1 MVMAHSIKA
10 CLGILG
16 LAIVVA
22 GSQAMAQAAYPS
34 KAITIVVPFSPGSG
48 ADLAARNLSK
58 DMTQALKQPVIVS
71 NRPGANGAIGAAFAA
86 NSAPDGY
93 TLLLGS
99 GTTQA
104 ANFAFRIGN
113 MGYSTTS
120 FEMISGLGASPVVMY
135 VAGNS
140 SITSVPA
147 LVSEAKKNIGRL
159 SCSSGNAVTEVAC
172 EVFKKRAAI
181 FAPTIPYRSNAQS
194 LQDLAG
200 GQISFTFSD
209 PSAAL
214 ALVESKRIRPLAV
227 AAAKRMT
234 IYPDVPT
241 FAELGY
247 KDMEITAWTG
257 LFAPKGTPREVLDT
271 LNAIV
276 KTHAGS
282 DDSAKLLARI
292 GSSSLWMPLDQS
304 KKFLEAEVSK
314 WDRYVKSTGIK
325 PYM

>member
-1 MVMAHSIKA
+1 VANSMNTWASV
-10 CLGILG
+10 LG
-16 LAIVVA
+16 LSMVFACSSA
-22 GSQAMAQAAYPS
+22 LAQAAYPT
-34 KAITIVVPFSPGSG
+34 KAITIVVPFAPGSG

-58 DMTQALKQPVIVS
+58 DMSLTLKQPVIVS

-86 NSAPDGY
+86 NAAPDGY

-104 ANFAFRIGN
+104 ANFAFRVSN
-113 MGYSTTS
+113 MGYTTS
-120 FEMISGLGASPVVMY
+120 SFDMISGLGASPVMMY
-135 VAGNS
+135 VAGS
-140 SITSVPA
+140 DPIASVPA
-147 LVSEAKKNIGRL
+147 LVAEAKKNIGRM

-172 EVFKKRAAI
+172 AVFKKRSGI

-194 LQDLAG
+194 LADLAG
-200 GQISFTFSD
+200 GQISFSFSD

-214 ALVESKRIRPLAV
+214 ALVDGKKIRPLAV
-227 AAAKRMT
+227 AATQRMA
-234 IYPDVPT
+234 IYADVPT
-241 FAELGY
+241 FAELGL

-257 LFAPKGTPREVLDT
+257 LFAPKGTPREVLDK

-276 KTHAGS
+276 KAHVS
-282 DDSAKLLARI
+282 SEDSVKLLARI

-304 KKFLEAEVSK
+304 KKFLDAEVSK
-314 WDRYVKSTGIK
+314 WERYVKSTGIK

>member
-1 MVMAHSIKA
+1 MANLIHVLKYAI
-10 CLGILG
+10 GLG
-16 LAIVVA
+16 LAVA
-22 GSQAMAQAAYPS
+22 GGGAISQAAYPT
-34 KAITIVVPFSPGSG
+34 KAITIVVPFAPGSG

-58 DMTQALKQPVIVS
+58 DMTLALKQPVIVS

-86 NSAPDGY
+86 NAAADGY

-104 ANFAFRIGN
+104 ANFAFKVSN
-113 MGYSTTS
+113 MGYTTS
-120 FEMISGLGASPVVMY
+120 SFDMVSGLGASPVMLY
-135 VAGNS
+135 VAGTNPIS
-140 SITSVPA
+140 SVPA
-147 LVSEAKKNIGRL
+147 LIADAKKNVGRL

-172 EVFKKRAAI
+172 EVFKKRSGI
-181 FAPTIPYRSNAQS
+181 FAPTIPYRSNLQS
-194 LQDLAG
+194 LSDLAG
-200 GQISFTFSD
+200 GQISFSFSD

-214 ALVESKRIRPLAV
+214 ALVDGKKIRPLAV
-227 AAAKRMT
+227 ASSNRMP

-241 FAELGY
+241 FAELGL

-257 LFAPKGTPREVLDT
+257 LFAPKGTPRDVLDK

-276 KTHAGS
+276 KAHVS
-282 DDSAKLLARI
+282 SEDSVKLLARI
-292 GSSSLWMPLDQS
+292 GSSSLWMPVDQS
-304 KKFLEAEVSK
+304 QKFLDAEVGK